1 MRKQTLWR
9 GLAAGLLVVTLP
21 AVGAAQTEFG
31 NIRGTVVDA
40 TGTVLSGVSVTLSDP
55 LVLAPRTVATAPT
68 GSYLFPALVPGTY
81 ELTFVLSGFQT
92 LRHEAV
98 NVLAGQTTSVNVP
111 LDIAGTVES
120 VTVVA
125 NTSEVDV
132 RSTNVAVNLDS
143 GLLTGVPAARDMW
156 STLQTQ
162 APGVVQES
170 EDVGGS
176 GGGFQRAFQAHGT
189 SLFLNTV
196 TLNGANVTDP
206 VGAIVLYPDPDSL
219 AEMQVSTAA
228 HPVEVAAP
236 GVHVNLVTKSGG
248 DTFSGG
254 IGYYYRG
261 SAFSSTNI
269 DDALRDLGVVGGS
282 SVRRLSD
289 FTADIG
295 GPIVVDKLR
304 FYASWR
310 DYQVDRDILNFPVQ
324 NETHIYGG
332 LANVSYQINPSN
344 RVRGLVSVQPL
355 THSRRFASASFAPEA
370 TWFQDDVNRTYQLV
384 WSSVLGSN
392 TLLDVRTGYVPY
404 DFRLKGQQGSTLPA
418 NFDLATGFASR
429 AFPFANFDI
438 LLERFTTNASVNHL
452 ASGASGDHNLR
463 LGFEYQRN
471 LSDTL
476 ETRNGDVITFTFNGS
491 PAFVNLYDSPLNTL
505 ARSREVTLYG
515 SDSWSP
521 QNRLTINLGARLT
534 ASRGFTPAQGNPAN
548 QFFPARS
555 FEKRDLISW
564 NSVAPRLGVIYD
576 VSGTGTA
583 AVKVSYNRYA
593 HPLHIFNVGGANPN
607 VRSNRV
613 PLLER

>member
-1 MRKQTLWR
+1 
-9 GLAAGLLVVTLP
+9 
-21 AVGAAQTEFG
+21 
-31 NIRGTVVDA
+31 
-40 TGTVLSGVSVTLSDP
+40 
-55 LVLAPRTVATAPT
+55 
-68 GSYLFPALVPGTY
+68 
-81 ELTFVLSGFQT
+81 
-92 LRHEAV
+92 
-98 NVLAGQTTSVNVP
+98 
-111 LDIAGTVES
+111 
-120 VTVVA
+120 
-125 NTSEVDV
+125 
-132 RSTNVAVNLDS
+132 
-143 GLLTGVPAARDMW
+143 MW

-564 NSVAPRLGVIYD
+564 NSVAPRLGVLYD

-607 VRSNRV
+607 VRSNRFHFWNDDGDTLFQ
-613 PLLER
+613 PGEEGFLLSTGGGASSSVDPDLKQPHTDEFTAGFETELPGRLG